1 MRAMWTLM
9 LVALAIGPAVPA
21 IAADDDDPDVDLEL
35 VLAVDISGSMDYD
48 EQRVQR
54 DGYVA
59 AFRHPDVIRA
69 ITSGPYGQIAV
80 TYLEWAGA
88 GTFDQIVAW
97 RVLGGAEDANS
108 FADAL
113 ANAQLR
119 AGRRTSISSALRF
132 ASNLLRAR
140 PVNEYARRTID
151 ISGDGPNNEG
161 SPVLSMRNRVLKDG
175 IVINGLPILIR
186 PTTFRMLAV
195 PFTLDQYY
203 KDCVI
208 GGPGS
213 FMITV
218 ANVAD
223 FEQAIR
229 RKLVLEIAAIEPQVI
244 PVAAPGLDAPKID
257 CLIGERM
264 RGG

>member
-1 MRAMWTLM
+1 MRAIWTFF
-9 LVALAIGPAVPA
+9 LVAMAIGPDAPAV
-21 IAADDDDPDVDLEL
+21 AADDNDPDVDLEL

-69 ITSGPYGQIAV
+69 IASGPYGQIAV
-80 TYLEWAGA
+80 TYVEWAGA
-88 GTFDQIVAW
+88 GTFDQVVPW
-97 RVLGGAEDANS
+97 RVLGGAEDAHA

-113 ANAQLR
+113 ADAPLK

-132 ASNLLRAR
+132 ANSLLRAR
-140 PVNEYARRTID
+140 PVNLYARRTID
-151 ISGDGPNNEG
+151 ISGDGANNEG
-161 SPVLSMRNRVLKDG
+161 SPVLSMRNRVLKEG
-175 IVINGLPILIR
+175 VVINGLPILIR
-186 PTTFRMLAV
+186 PTAYRNLATQ
-195 PFTLDQYY
+195 FTLDQYY

-208 GGPGS
+208 GGPGA
-213 FMITV
+213 FLITV

-244 PVAAPGLDAPKID
+244 PAAAPLDAPKVD